1 MKDKCPK
8 TKKQLEWIDCS
19 TCKYFEY
26 IKSKVKEH
34 DKVVNVVIEYRCNY
48 LLDKYKLETYIRMQ

>member
-8 TKKQLEWIDCS
+8 TKKQLEWINCS

-26 IKSKVKEH
+26 IKSKVKEQ

-48 LLDKYKLETYIRMQ
+48 LLDKYKYEAYIRM